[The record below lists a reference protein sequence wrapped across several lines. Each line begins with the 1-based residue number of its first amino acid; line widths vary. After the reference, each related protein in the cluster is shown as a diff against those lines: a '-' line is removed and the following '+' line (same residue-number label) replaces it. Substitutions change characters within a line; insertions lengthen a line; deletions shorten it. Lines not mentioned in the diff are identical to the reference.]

1 MVRVDSMN
9 DLVTRLRAE
18 DVNEPIERLL
28 DDAANRIADLE
39 LALVELSRTD
49 GSPRNV
55 ASTELLASRVRVT
68 ARRALGG
75 SAPRRPQP
83 TPDKIN
89 EAFRRATR
97 C

>member
-1 MVRVDSMN
+1 MS

-18 DVNEPIERLL
+18 IDDDVSESFDRLL
-28 DDAANRIADLE
+28 DEAADRIADLE

-55 ASTELLASRVRVT
+55 ANTELLAVRVRMA

-75 SAPRRPQP
+75 SAARRPQP
-83 TPDKIN
+83 PSDKIN
-89 EAFRRATR
+89 EAFKRATR

>member
-1 MVRVDSMN
+1 MN

-55 ASTELLASRVRVT
+55 ASTE
-68 ARRALGG
+68 
-75 SAPRRPQP
+75 RRPVC
-83 TPDKIN
+83 
-89 EAFRRATR
+89 E
-97 C
+97 